1 MRVGSDGSE
10 DGDPGSSG
18 RRPWGVVVVTAV
30 LVWLLLSGGS
40 LADWFSMR
48 GAVPGTGGV
57 LSKGH
62 LLILGLILVIAQ
74 YVLRMPREGGP
85 LVMESDYGPE
95 DREPV
100 DPEGL
105 ISNELPTEGEILKP
119 ERPEGG

>member
-1 MRVGSDGSE
+1 MRAVSDGDE
-10 DGDPGSSG
+10 DGDPGASG

-30 LVWLLLSGGS
+30 VVWFLLSGGS

-62 LLILGLILVIAQ
+62 LLLLALILVIAQ

-85 LVMESDYGPE
+85 LVDESGPE
-95 DREPV
+95 DGEPA
-100 DPEGL
+100 DPEGET
-105 ISNELPTEGEILKP
+105 SKELSAEGETLKP
-119 ERPEGG
+119 ERAEGG